1 MYDISKLD
9 NAISSPQ
16 TLCYQ
21 VNWFLGFRKGN
32 TAFRKHQIEA
42 DIHAPCTDDKP
53 TSSKK
58 RVTPQAC
65 QVIEADT
72 EKDSPKIVQV
82 NVGDHVAIRHGKII
96 FPAMINRI
104 DDHDDSV
111 YWIQFFKEISNNKW
125 SLEHKEFSAIHTDF
139 LKILAPP
146 DLVFESCSRFNY
158 KFQDL

>member
-1 MYDISKLD
+1 MSEVTESLD
-9 NAISSPQ
+9 LHLEANGLSFID
-16 TLCYQ
+16 L
-21 VNWFLGFRKGN
+21 VNITMN
-32 TAFRKHQIEA
+32 SEIEA

-65 QVIEADT
+65 QVIEVDIHAPCTDDKPTSSKKRVTPQACQVIEVDT

-82 NVGDHVAIRHGKII
+82 NVGDHVAIRHGKIF

-125 SLEHKEFSAIHTDF
+125 SLLPFIQIF
-139 LKILAPP
+139 
-146 DLVFESCSRFNY
+146 
-158 KFQDL
+158 